1 MKKRSSRRLRA
12 VLGSYTTQKEDIDN
26 ELVSTKYVLSQIVDD
41 DNQKAVLKSVAMEY
55 SRSR

>member
-1 MKKRSSRRLRA
+1 MKKRSSRMLRA

-55 SRSR
+55 SRAR